1 MLWILFWGLTPPIA
15 VGYYSYRQGKRGYNE
30 AIASR
35 DAAMSEVKKLYAEV
49 KKLHEMFSLLHDS
62 MTVLEGSYEEIK
74 KLPSKEEILNS
85 VQKSI
90 QGTYGRLIRSGKEA
104 VQGEIDE
111 LAQDVRNNMSPEE
124 VQAAMGQKMLGALQ
138 NKVMSFFE

>member
-1 MLWILFWGLTPPIA
+1 MDVILLLAVVICGFGPVGLMA
-15 VGYYSYRQGKRGYNE
+15 WWSFKQGRKGYNE
-30 AIASR
+30 AVTSR
-35 DAAMSEVKKLYAEV
+35 DEAMKVLSDVSRKLQHVDNDLTLMKSSIMEIPTKEV
-49 KKLHEMFSLLHDS
+49 
-62 MTVLEGSYEEIK
+62 
-74 KLPSKEEILNS
+74 ILNS

-138 NKVMSFFE
+138 NKIMSFFE